1 MTTSMPASQC
11 LVGWSRAGRCHPRIN
26 HMRLGVRGLDM
37 AEAPG
42 DFERASRREFLFPR
56 LMSEGIGASAA
67 ASPVAVRIIRTVEE
81 LMIAKMVCRVLGLG

>member
-1 MTTSMPASQC
+1 
-11 LVGWSRAGRCHPRIN
+11 
-26 HMRLGVRGLDM
+26 M